1 MRKKSSIPYTWYMSG
16 TDHWRRLS
24 NIKQRNHQTTRRF
37 PRGEVMGINEKHSQV
52 NIYDVSE
59 HAGVSIATVSRVLN
73 QSDKV
78 TAKTRDKVLASIKAL
93 GYQPNVFARGLGL
106 GSMKTI
112 GIMVTDASDTFLA
125 KCVYHTEQELKR
137 HGYSAILT
145 CTGEELSSKKRSLKR
160 LMSKQIDGL
169 ILIGSSYAEEKVSD
183 QDYLRKAARSIP
195 VVLING
201 RMDGKGIYCIYSND
215 FEAMFQTTSALLAA
229 GRRRILYLYWADSY
243 SGRQK
248 LAGYRAAMG
257 AAGVRV
263 NGRYLIRISKELA
276 AIDSCLRNQIASMSD
291 EQSDSNPHS
300 CPVDAVIG
308 AEDIFAVA
316 ALKLAQEYGVA
327 IPDQVQ
333 IIGYNNSILSQC
345 TMPELTTIDNHCAD
359 MAKGAA
365 SILIQ
370 VLKGQQTSQET
381 MVPCRLVQRGTT
393 HFTGDIGI

>member
-1 MRKKSSIPYTWYMSG
+1 
-16 TDHWRRLS
+16 
-24 NIKQRNHQTTRRF
+24 
-37 PRGEVMGINEKHSQV
+37 MGINEKHSQV

-291 EQSDSNPHS
+291 EQSDSNPVNGKDPDQASNQDSITDMDSSKDNVSSANPCS

-370 VLKGQQTSQET
+370 VLEGQQTSQET
-381 MVPCRLVQRGTT
+381 MVPCRLVQRGTA
-393 HFTGDIGI
+393 HFAGDIGI

>member
-1 MRKKSSIPYTWYMSG
+1 MSG

>member
-1 MRKKSSIPYTWYMSG
+1 MSG

-24 NIKQRNHQTTRRF
+24 NIKQRNHQTTRCF

-263 NGRYLIRISKELA
+263 NGRYLIRISKELT

-370 VLKGQQTSQET
+370 VLEGQQTSQET

>member
-1 MRKKSSIPYTWYMSG
+1 MSG

-370 VLKGQQTSQET
+370 VLEGQQTSQET

-393 HFTGDIGI
+393 HFAGDIGI

>member
-1 MRKKSSIPYTWYMSG
+1 
-16 TDHWRRLS
+16 
-24 NIKQRNHQTTRRF
+24 
-37 PRGEVMGINEKHSQV
+37 MGINEKHSQV

-370 VLKGQQTSQET
+370 VLEGQQTSQET

-393 HFTGDIGI
+393 HFAGDTGI

>member
-370 VLKGQQTSQET
+370 VLEGQQTSQET

-393 HFTGDIGI
+393 HFAGDTGI

>member
-1 MRKKSSIPYTWYMSG
+1 MEI
-16 TDHWRRLS
+16 
-24 NIKQRNHQTTRRF
+24 NNNH
-37 PRGEVMGINEKHSQV
+37 NQV
-52 NIYDVSE
+52 NIYDVSA

-78 TAKTRDKVLASIKAL
+78 AEKTRNKVLASIKAL

-125 KCVYHTEQELKR
+125 KCVYHAEQELKN

-145 CTGEELSSKKRSLKR
+145 CTGEDLSSKKRSLKR
-160 LMSKQIDGL
+160 LLSKQIDGL
-169 ILIGSSYAEEKVSD
+169 ILIGSSYAEKNISD
-183 QDYLRKAARSIP
+183 QDYLRKAAKSIP

-201 RMDGKGIYCIYSND
+201 RMDGEGIYCIYSND
-215 FEAMFQTTSALLAA
+215 FEAMFQTTSALIEA

-257 AAGVRV
+257 AAGIRV
-263 NGRYLIRISKELA
+263 DDRYLIKAPRELA
-276 AIDSCLRNQIASMSD
+276 AINACLR
-291 EQSDSNPHS
+291 EQLAAMPDIHLHRQSNPVYANGKDWGSASHTGKNTLS
-300 CPVDAVIG
+300 IAPPLVCPVDAVIG

-316 ALKLAQEYGVA
+316 ALKLAQEYGVLV
-327 IPDQVQ
+327 PDQIQ

-345 TMPELTTIDNHCAD
+345 TMPELSTIDNHCAD

-365 SILIQ
+365 SILIR
-370 VLKGQQTSQET
+370 VIEGQQVSQET
-381 MVPCRLVQRGTT
+381 MVPCRLVQRGTYQLSERSAAPCSSAS
-393 HFTGDIGI
+393 TGSSC

>member
-1 MRKKSSIPYTWYMSG
+1 MSG

-24 NIKQRNHQTTRRF
+24 NIKQRNHQTTRCF

-370 VLKGQQTSQET
+370 VLEGQQTSQET

>member
-1 MRKKSSIPYTWYMSG
+1 MSG

-370 VLKGQQTSQET
+370 VLEGQQTSQET

-393 HFTGDIGI
+393 HFAGDTGI

>member
-1 MRKKSSIPYTWYMSG
+1 
-16 TDHWRRLS
+16 
-24 NIKQRNHQTTRRF
+24 
-37 PRGEVMGINEKHSQV
+37 
-52 NIYDVSE
+52 
-59 HAGVSIATVSRVLN
+59 
-73 QSDKV
+73 
-78 TAKTRDKVLASIKAL
+78 
-93 GYQPNVFARGLGL
+93 
-106 GSMKTI
+106 
-112 GIMVTDASDTFLA
+112 
-125 KCVYHTEQELKR
+125 
-137 HGYSAILT
+137 
-145 CTGEELSSKKRSLKR
+145 
-160 LMSKQIDGL
+160 
-169 ILIGSSYAEEKVSD
+169 
-183 QDYLRKAARSIP
+183 
-195 VVLING
+195 
-201 RMDGKGIYCIYSND
+201 
-215 FEAMFQTTSALLAA
+215 MFQTTSALLAA

-370 VLKGQQTSQET
+370 VLEGQQTSQET

-393 HFTGDIGI
+393 HFAGDTGI

>member
-1 MRKKSSIPYTWYMSG
+1 MSG
-16 TDHWRRLS
+16 ADHWRRLS
-24 NIKQRNHQTTRRF
+24 NIKQRNHQTTRCF

-215 FEAMFQTTSALLAA
+215 FEAMFQTTSALLAG

-263 NGRYLIRISKELA
+263 NGRYLIRISKELT

-370 VLKGQQTSQET
+370 VLEGQQTSQET

>member
-1 MRKKSSIPYTWYMSG
+1 MSG

-24 NIKQRNHQTTRRF
+24 NIKQRNHQTTRCF

-78 TAKTRDKVLASIKAL
+78 AEKTRNKVLASIKAL

-370 VLKGQQTSQET
+370 VLEGQQTSQET